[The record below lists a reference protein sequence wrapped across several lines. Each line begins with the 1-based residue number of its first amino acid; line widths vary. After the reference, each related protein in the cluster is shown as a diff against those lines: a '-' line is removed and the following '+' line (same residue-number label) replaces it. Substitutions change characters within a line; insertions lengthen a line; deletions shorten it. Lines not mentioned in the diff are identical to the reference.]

1 MITFSYIAVLEGP
14 QKQRIQ
20 DQAKDRGVLHL
31 ALVLNRE
38 TKMLKGLYYS
48 TFNFNL
54 ILQGSLFLYSKN
66 PSSID

>member
-20 DQAKDRGVLHL
+20 DLAKDRGVLHL

-48 TFNFNL
+48 ASVIGLLLEL
-54 ILQGSLFLYSKN
+54 IIAGVSILLF
-66 PSSID
+66 